1 MYKIS
6 EERYLQVQNASQRK
20 RVQSWQNGRGRKI
33 KIVGDI
39 FKSLMPSITAN
50 PLLNF

>member
-6 EERYLQVQNASQRK
+6 EEKYLQVQNASQRK
-20 RVQSWQNGRGRKI
+20 RVQSWQNGRGCKI
-33 KIVGDI
+33 KTVGDI
-39 FKSLMPSITAN
+39 SKSLVPPITAN